1 MLRDNPP
8 RRSRGIG
15 NSRGP
20 LILELRSC
28 VPSCIQKGVRIAF
41 AAGLLACFGLQAV
54 CASSTPAP
62 AALTVQRS
70 TRVFPHRFNVHPDGA
85 TVAANQT
92 QRFEVTDAQGKTV
105 AVHWNIS
112 GLGCSGLTC
121 GTIDDQGVYR
131 TPSTLPHPGVVILE
145 GVLDSNPNYSV
156 LTQIELVPAAKTG
169 GSPKGSPSGGRP
181 REDRGVT
188 PAPAQVATAEPQT
201 IPNPSGE
208 QNLARNTVLPPLPAA
223 VAAAPVVER
232 QFVARAPAQ
241 PSQPT
246 VTRPLPVIEGN
257 NVAAEHSVLPL
268 PNAVAASPT
277 LASPRLERQTARASQ
292 PPPTPNATAPLPVIE
307 AAHVAPGHSLPPLP
321 NAVAAAPVA
330 ERQVIARASPL
341 PPLPS
346 ATVPLPAVD
355 NKSVGPQNI
364 SPRHPVPSL
373 PSAAAA
379 GPSAKTQTIELDS
392 MTPGSVTVR
401 VPVNEAKNAP
411 SGHLPPPAPS
421 ASTATPAVQTQIVA
435 RASVPPPL
443 SNITVASPAIAGT
456 EGNSRG
462 NAEGNNRG
470 NNAAAGHVLTPS
482 NTIAAAPSAETKIV
496 AHNTAPL
503 PSAKLPSP
511 VAIDAKTSFEQM
523 PKTTV
528 RITAPVAGMNVASR
542 GILQPLQDEA
552 AASSAVTTAPDAPI
566 VTYRDGQLTIDAKNS
581 TLAEVLRLVAEKSGA
596 KIEVPPG
603 SGLERIYEHA
613 GPGPAQ
619 DVLVRLLNGSAY
631 DFIIVS
637 SPQTPNAPAQILL
650 SLRGAEPPASPAVAS
665 VSQVTS
671 AAVQPKPDGSNPY
684 LWTPPASAPLF
695 SNGASDPVV
704 QRLPAVAPPDKP
716 IPPDQ
721 LEQMLKDYSKQLR
734 GGPPPQ

>member
-1 MLRDNPP
+1 MLRDNLP
-8 RRSRGIG
+8 RRGRGIG

-20 LILELRSC
+20 LILELRSR
-28 VPSCIQKGVRIAF
+28 VLSCIQNGVRIAF
-41 AAGLLACFGLQAV
+41 AAGLLACFGLQAF

-85 TVAANQT
+85 TIAANQT
-92 QRFEVTDAQGKTV
+92 QRFEVTDAEGKTV

-112 GLGCSGLTC
+112 GLGCSGLAC

-156 LTQIELVPAAKTG
+156 LTQIELVPGANTG
-169 GSPKGSPSGGRP
+169 GSPNGSPSGGSP
-181 REDRGVT
+181 REGRDVT
-188 PAPAQVATAEPQT
+188 PAPVQVAAEPQT
-201 IPNPSGE
+201 IPNLSGE
-208 QNLARNTVLPPLPAA
+208 QNLARNTVQPPLPAA
-223 VAAAPVVER
+223 VAAAPLVER
-232 QFVARAPAQ
+232 QLVARASPQ

-257 NVAAEHSVLPL
+257 NVAPEHSVLPL

-277 LASPRLERQTARASQ
+277 LASTRLERQTARASQ
-292 PPPTPNATAPLPVIE
+292 PPPTPSVTAPLPVIE

-321 NAVAAAPVA
+321 DAVAAAPVA
-330 ERQVIARASPL
+330 ERQIIARASPP

-346 ATVPLPAVD
+346 ATAPLPTVD
-355 NKSVGPQNI
+355 NRSV
-364 SPRHPVPSL
+364 SPRHTIPSVPN
-373 PSAAAA
+373 AAAV
-379 GPSAKTQTIELDS
+379 GPSAKTQTIDLES
-392 MTPGSVTVR
+392 MTPPGSVSVR
-401 VPVNEAKNAP
+401 VPVNEAKSAP
-411 SGHLPPPAPS
+411 SGHLPPPALS
-421 ASTATPAVQTQIVA
+421 ASSATPAVQTQIVA
-435 RASVPPPL
+435 RSSVPPPL
-443 SNITVASPAIAGT
+443 SNVTLPSPAITGT
-456 EGNSRG
+456 AGNSRG
-462 NAEGNNRG
+462 NSEGNNRG
-470 NNAAAGHVLTPS
+470 NNVAAGHVLTPS
-482 NTIAAAPSAETKIV
+482 NTIAAAPPAETHTI
-496 AHNTAPL
+496 AYNTAPL
-503 PSAKLPSP
+503 PSPKSPSP

-528 RITAPVAGMNVASR
+528 RITAPVAGGNVASR
-542 GILQPLQDEA
+542 AILQPLQDEA
-552 AASSAVTTAPDAPI
+552 AGSAAVTTAPDAPI

-637 SPQTPNAPAQILL
+637 SPQTPNAPAQVLL
-650 SLRGAEPPASPAVAS
+650 SLRGAEPPSSPAGAS

-671 AAVQPKPDGSNPY
+671 AAVQQKADGSNPY
-684 LWTPPASAPLF
+684 LWTPPTSAPLF
-695 SNGASDPVV
+695 SNGESDPVV

>member
-8 RRSRGIG
+8 RRGRGIG

-20 LILELRSC
+20 LILELCSC

-41 AAGLLACFGLQAV
+41 AAGFLACFGLQAF

-85 TVAANQT
+85 TVGANQT
-92 QRFEVTDAQGKTV
+92 QRFEVTDAQGKPV

-188 PAPAQVATAEPQT
+188 LAPAQVATAEPQT

-208 QNLARNTVLPPLPAA
+208 QDLARNTVQPPLPAA
-223 VAAAPVVER
+223 VAAAPEVER
-232 QFVARAPAQ
+232 QLVARALSQ

-257 NVAAEHSVLPL
+257 NVAPEHSVLPL

-277 LASPRLERQTARASQ
+277 LASTRLERQTARASQ
-292 PPPTPNATAPLPVIE
+292 PPPTPNVTAPLPVIE
-307 AAHVAPGHSLPPLP
+307 AAHVAPGHALPPLP

-330 ERQVIARASPL
+330 ERQVIARASPP
-341 PPLPS
+341 PPLPN
-346 ATVPLPAVD
+346 ATAPLPAVD
-355 NKSVGPQNI
+355 NKSV
-364 SPRHPVPSL
+364 SPRNTVPSV
-373 PSAAAA
+373 PNGAAA

-392 MTPGSVTVR
+392 MTPGSITVR
-401 VPVNEAKNAP
+401 VPVNNAKTAP
-411 SGHLPPPAPS
+411 SVHSPPPAPS
-421 ASTATPAVQTQIVA
+421 GSSAASAVQTQIVV
-435 RASVPPPL
+435 RASVPQPL
-443 SNITVASPAIAGT
+443 SNITAPSPAIAET
-456 EGNSRG
+456 QGNSQR
-462 NAEGNNRG
+462 NN
-470 NNAAAGHVLTPS
+470 NVAAGHVLTPS
-482 NTIAAAPSAETKIV
+482 NTIAAAPSAATQVV
-496 AHNTAPL
+496 AHNSAPL
-503 PSAKLPSP
+503 PLPKLPSP

-528 RITAPVAGMNVASR
+528 RITAPVAGANVASR

-552 AASSAVTTAPDAPI
+552 AVSSTVTTAPDAPI

-637 SPQTPNAPAQILL
+637 SPQTPNAPAQVLL
-650 SLRGAEPPASPAVAS
+650 SLRGAEPPANPAVAS

-695 SNGASDPVV
+695 SNGGSDPVV

-721 LEQMLKDYSKQLR
+721 LEQMLKDYGKQLR